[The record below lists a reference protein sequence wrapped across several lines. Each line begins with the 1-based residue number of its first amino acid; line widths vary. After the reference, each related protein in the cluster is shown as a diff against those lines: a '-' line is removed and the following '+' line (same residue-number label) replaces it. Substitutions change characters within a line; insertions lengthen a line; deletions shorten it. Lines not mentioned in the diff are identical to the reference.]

1 MSTFMP
7 EGAKVMQDNAGHL
20 LMGST
25 LNRKERRKL
34 DGAPT
39 ASDIFQNMED
49 FNEEIFDKHSAFIAE
64 AEPEVKQEPVEPVKP
79 RAISKPTEPKVKPV
93 PVQKKPE
100 IRQPVKIE
108 AKREEDLFQELEE
121 LTAKVEEAEQA
132 EVQQA
137 SNFGL
142 TRERVMDALSK
153 IQGAPNERQIAA
165 WRQQY
170 GEDGVHVTVLSE
182 REIYVYTHLTRA
194 QWTTIKGLMDR
205 MSKVKENVSEDD
217 LMIKVLG
224 HVMLFPKITDE
235 FKYTSRGG
243 VLEALYTAVMAHS
256 YFLNPQQVMALTM
269 EL

>member
-1 MSTFMP
+1 M
-7 EGAKVMQDNAGHL
+7 
-20 LMGST
+20 MGSA

-39 ASDIFQNMED
+39 AEDIFQNMED
-49 FNEEIFDKHSAFIAE
+49 FNEEIFDKHAEFIE
-64 AEPEVKQEPVEPVKP
+64 GSEEPVVEPEPVKLVKTQ
-79 RAISKPTEPKVKPV
+79 RAISRPTGPKVKPV

-100 IRQPVKIE
+100 FKQPVKAE
-108 AKREEDLFQELEE
+108 VKREDDLFDELEE
-121 LTAKVEEAEQA
+121 LTTQIERAEQA
-132 EVQQA
+132 EVLQA

-142 TRERVMDALSK
+142 TRERVMEALSK
-153 IQGAPNERQIAA
+153 IQGAPSERQIAA
-165 WRQQY
+165 WHQAY

-182 REIYVYTHLTRA
+182 KEIYVYTHLTRA

-217 LMIKVLG
+217 LMLKVLG
-224 HVMLFPKITDE
+224 HVMLFPKIDE
-235 FKYTSRGG
+235 TFKYQSRGG
-243 VLEALYTAVMAHS
+243 VLEALYTAIMAHS

>member
-1 MSTFMP
+1 MGLSLTP
-7 EGAKVMQDNAGHL
+7 DGAGNVT
-20 LMGST
+20 MGSA
-25 LNRKERRKL
+25 LKRNERRKL
-34 DGAPT
+34 DGAPS
-39 ASDIFQNMED
+39 AEDIFTNMDD
-49 FNEEIFDKHSAFIAE
+49 FNEEIFDKHSEFIGDGS
-64 AEPEVKQEPVEPVKP
+64 EPEVAPEPVKQVKP
-79 RAISKPTEPKVKPV
+79 QRAISRPTGPKVKPV

-100 IRQPVKIE
+100 IRQPVRTE
-108 AKREEDLFQELEE
+108 PKREEDLFDDLEE
-121 LTAKVEEAEQA
+121 LTSQIEAAEQA
-132 EVQQA
+132 EVQQ

-217 LMIKVLG
+217 LMLKVLG
-224 HVMLFPKITDE
+224 HVMLFPKIDE
-235 FKYTSRGG
+235 TFKYQSRGG
-243 VLEALYTAVMAHS
+243 VLEALYTAIMAHS

>member
-1 MSTFMP
+1 MGFNLMP
-7 EGAKVMQDNAGHL
+7 DGAGHL
-20 LMGST
+20 TMGSQ
-25 LNRKERRKL
+25 LSRKERRKL

-39 ASDIFQNMED
+39 ADDIFTSMED
-49 FNEEIFDKHSAFIAE
+49 FNSEILDSHSEFIE
-64 AEPEVKQEPVEPVKP
+64 GELPVEVEPEPVKP
-79 RAISKPTEPKVKPV
+79 VKTRAISKPTGPKVKPV
-93 PVQKKPE
+93 PERKKPE
-100 IRQPVKIE
+100 IRQPVKAE
-108 AKREEDLFQELEE
+108 PKREEDLFDDLEE
-121 LTAKVEEAEQA
+121 LTQQIEQAEQA
-132 EVQQA
+132 ESQQT

-142 TRERVMDALSK
+142 TRERVMEALSK
-153 IQGAPNERQIAA
+153 IQGAPTERQIAA

-217 LMIKVLG
+217 LMLKVLG
-224 HVMLFPKITDE
+224 HVMLFPKIDE
-235 FKYTSRGG
+235 TFKYQSRGG
-243 VLEALYTAVMAHS
+243 VLEALYTAIMAHS